1 MSFIFFNHNIDFG
14 PTNVFMVCLTEKE
27 AYRVTGLSDNEI
39 REEMMSVLRGI
50 YGNNIPNATGIL
62 ASRWSHDP
70 LYYGSFT
77 DRPYAFDDELM
88 EDLKKPL
95 GRLYFG
101 GESYHDAFDGY
112 IHGAYFSGDEQVNA
126 MLRCMKTNC

>member
-1 MSFIFFNHNIDFG
+1 
-14 PTNVFMVCLTEKE
+14 MVCLTEKE
-27 AYRVTGLSDNEI
+27 AYRVTGLSDD
-39 REEMMSVLRGI
+39 EMMSVLRGI

-112 IHGAYFSGDEQVNA
+112 IHGAYFSADEQVNA